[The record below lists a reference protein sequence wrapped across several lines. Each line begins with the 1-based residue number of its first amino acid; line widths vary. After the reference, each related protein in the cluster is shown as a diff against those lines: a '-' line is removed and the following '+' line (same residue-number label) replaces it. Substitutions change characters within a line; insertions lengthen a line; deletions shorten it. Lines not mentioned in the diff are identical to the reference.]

1 MKRFHVVGRFD
12 QALAKHATQ
21 VADVQANKLSTA
33 LRLAVAQMEKRE
45 GIRRIRHRV
54 VRFTVV
60 ISDGREGAD
69 PSLPNP
75 TPNTAR

>member
-12 QALAKHATQ
+12 QAPVKHATQ

-75 TPNTAR
+75 

>member
-1 MKRFHVVGRFD
+1 MKRFHIVGQFH
-12 QALAKHATQ
+12 QALAKHAKQ

-45 GIRRIRHRV
+45 GIRKIRHKV

-60 ISDGREGAD
+60 ISDEREAGD
-69 PSLPNP
+69 LSLPNP
-75 TPNTAR
+75 